1 MVRDSDSKPRTILGV
16 SRYLGVS
23 RWPRHTG
30 DKGRR
35 QYVYA
40 PERPSAVFLLGC
52 THHRNG
58 DGGCEPAQLNV
69 VARMEASSVAQKPRH
84 GRPMAGFCC
93 RHSRKDA
100 RALGLAVPPI
110 PLVRADEAI
119 E

>member
-1 MVRDSDSKPRTILGV
+1 MVRDSDSKPTTITWSV
-16 SRYLGVS
+16 KIPWSVKMAQ
-23 RWPRHTG
+23 HTG

-35 QYVYA
+35 EYVYT

-100 RALGLAVPPI
+100 RALGLDFPPI